1 MTSDNHYDMIII
13 GGGMTGMTLACAAAS
28 SLQVALIDA
37 TPEKKEDHR
46 LIALNYSSYC
56 LFENLGI
63 WEKMAAHATAIE
75 TVHVSQ
81 QGKFGVT
88 RLHHTE
94 LNLPVLGYVIPAR
107 FIEAALQQSLGNVT
121 LMRPAALQALSQDEN
136 SVAAV
141 IKTDAGEKTLTAN
154 LLVGADGTHST
165 VRKLAD
171 ISLEVTDY
179 QQTAIVTAIELQRSH
194 QHTAYERFHADGAVA
209 MLPLSGNR
217 AATIW
222 TDKNSEIEALV
233 QLSDEEFLQTL
244 QKKFGYRL
252 GRFLRTGARFTYPL
266 VMQTVRQ
273 PRKGNIILI
282 GNAAH
287 TLHPIAAQGLNL
299 ALAEIAML
307 MQTILANSVPPE
319 WQAYELWQQKKL
331 AGSKQLSH
339 DLLRLFSM
347 DFAPVNLARQAGMLG
362 LELIPSLKR
371 RFAVKALGRSDD
383 LPALLIKSDRQ

>member
-1 MTSDNHYDMIII
+1 MIII
-13 GGGMTGMTLACAAAS
+13 GGGMAGMTLACAAAS
-28 SLQVALIDA
+28 SLRVALIDA

-56 LFENLGI
+56 LFENLGV
-63 WEKMAAHATAIE
+63 WKKMAAHATAIE

-81 QGKFGVT
+81 RGKFGVT
-88 RLHHTE
+88 RLQHTE

-121 LMRPAALQALSQDEN
+121 IMRPAALQALSQDEN
-136 SVAAV
+136 SVTAV
-141 IKTDAGEKTLTAN
+141 IKTDDGEKSLTAK

-171 ISLEVTDY
+171 MSLEVTDY
-179 QQTAIVTAIELQRSH
+179 QQTAIVTETELQRSH
-194 QHTAYERFHADGAVA
+194 QHIAYERFHADGAVA

-222 TDKNSEIEALV
+222 TDKNSEIEKLIK
-233 QLSDEEFLQTL
+233 LSDEEFLQAL

-252 GRFLRTGARFTYPL
+252 GRFLRTGTRFTYPL
-266 VMQTVRQ
+266 LMQTVRQ
-273 PRKGNIILI
+273 TRNGNIILV

-287 TLHPIAAQGLNL
+287 TLHPVAAQGLNL

-307 MQTILANSVPPE
+307 MQTISATPAQPE

-331 AGSKQLSH
+331 AGSIQLSH
-339 DLLRLFSM
+339 HLLRLFSV
-347 DFAPVNLARQAGMLG
+347 DFAPVTWARQAGMLG

-371 RFAVKALGRSDD
+371 RFAVKALGRGDE
-383 LPALLIKSDRQ
+383 LPALLTKFDR